1 MAAAIDRSR
10 LALLAGDISNARH
23 AWVLAASLAP
33 PSGTLMRYS
42 DDLDDLEIAGF
53 RIALVATDEEADV
66 ERIETALRH
75 AENSGRARRAVRLA
89 WLLAQAYHRAGHSAQ
104 ALIWLERALAQGQ
117 AWQAHRIFADE
128 PWHLQPLRASRQHV
142 FDPRY
147 LERLVQAAQVSSQR
161 GAPVRGEQED
171 LLSPRELQI
180 IRRVADG
187 HSNKALARL
196 LFVSE
201 NTIETHLR
209 RINGKLST
217 GNRMQAVARA
227 RELGLL

>member
-1 MAAAIDRSR
+1 M
-10 LALLAGDISNARH
+10 LAGDVSSARH
-23 AWVLAASLAP
+23 GLAVAASLAP

-42 DDLDDLEIAGF
+42 DDLDDLEIASF
-53 RIALVATDEEADV
+53 RIALVAPGEEADV
-66 ERIETALRH
+66 ERIEAALRL
-75 AENSGRARRAVRLA
+75 AERSGRARRAVRLA
-89 WLLAQAYHRAGHSAQ
+89 WLLAQAHHAAGRSAQ
-104 ALIWLERALAQGQ
+104 ARIWLERALAQSQ
-117 AWQAHRIFADE
+117 AWQAHRILADE
-128 PWHLQPLRASRQHV
+128 PWHLQPLLASLASRQHV

-147 LERLVQAAQVSSQR
+147 LERLVQAAQASSQR
-161 GAPVRGEQED
+161 GTPVRGEQEG

-201 NTIETHLR
+201 NTVETHLR
-209 RINGKLST
+209 RINGKLGT

-227 RELGLL
+227 REIGLL